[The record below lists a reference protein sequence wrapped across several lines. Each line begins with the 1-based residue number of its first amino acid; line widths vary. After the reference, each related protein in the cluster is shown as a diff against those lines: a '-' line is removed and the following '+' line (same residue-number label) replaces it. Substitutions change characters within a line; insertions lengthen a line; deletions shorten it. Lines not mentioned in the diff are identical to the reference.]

1 MVECTGLE
9 NRRTARYRGFE
20 SLHLRK
26 NDKKP
31 RAYATGFFVPYKLE
45 AQTKLIYGLS
55 NPGALFYKH
64 RQRPADTPYI

>member
-31 RAYATGFFVPYKLE
+31 RAYASGFFVPYILV
-45 AQTKLIYGLS
+45 AQTKLNYGQEK
-55 NPGALFYKH
+55 PGALF
-64 RQRPADTPYI
+64 